1 MSFVYLARPID
12 QLGESS
18 FLGTLDLAIQKL
30 LVEANVG
37 TFRPDRAYTAAMD
50 NPNHTQY
57 IDELNDVAQWQ
68 ADAFIAL
75 LPRGVASLGVPTE
88 IQKAI
93 QLNKP
98 TVIFT
103 DIAGSVQLAAW
114 ERAGATVYWPDDVD
128 SLPSP
133 ETLALALTQRPRPN
147 EGKTKVGGWLWSP
160 LLIAGE
166 AANAQQGKYPGDA
179 GIDLATNENVVLA
192 VGEYK
197 LIPTGVRAAIPE
209 GYFGWITG
217 RSSTWSR
224 YQCLVLPGII
234 DSGYRGELM
243 IGLRNESERRI
254 VFEKGMRLAQ
264 LILLPTWGGEI
275 LRVDGELPPADRGE
289 NGYGSSGH

>member
-1 MSFVYLARPID
+1 MTFVYLARPID

-18 FLGTLDLAIQKL
+18 FLGTLEHAIQKL
-30 LVEANVG
+30 LIDAEVG
-37 TFRPDRAYTAAMD
+37 TFRPERAYTAAMD
-50 NPNHTQY
+50 HPRHTQY
-57 IDELNDVAQWQ
+57 IDGLNDIAQWQ

-114 ERAGATVYWPDDVD
+114 ERAGATVYWPDDID

-133 ETLALALTQRPRPN
+133 DELVFALTQRPRPN
-147 EGKTKVGGWLWSP
+147 EDEIKIGGPEP
-160 LLIAGE
+160 LPIVGE
-166 AANAQQGKYPGDA
+166 AANAQTGKYPGDA
-179 GIDLATNENVVLA
+179 GIDLAINEDVVLA

-197 LIPTGVRAAIPE
+197 FIPTGVRVAIPE

-217 RSSTWSR
+217 RSSTWSKYR
-224 YQCLVLPGII
+224 CLVPPGTGII

-243 IGLRNESERRI
+243 IGLRNEGDTGI
-254 VFEKGMRLAQ
+254 KFEKGMRLAQ
-264 LILLPTWGGEI
+264 MILLPTWSGQI
-275 LRVDGELPPADRGE
+275 VQVDELPEADRGE